1 MIHTPHT
8 DETNL
13 PKPILPAWVMH
24 TTVSETLESASFASG
39 SALALLHVVL
49 TDPNIATPTK
59 LLRQRLALKAAVQCL
74 KIEGRGDDEAQLRDA
89 YYLTA
94 SGDARGPG
102 GDMLAFWSDATR
114 IAFRGSAGVRG
125 WREKLGELLPDH
137 VCEYVSSWFDAIDDM
152 PPSVNPVARAAH
164 ILAIVLKEFPREE
177 AIALLLADIVLA
189 RALGWKQ
196 IIPLMAGYM
205 KRKPLQEVDDYEQ
218 LSIACHQAIIKSAQD
233 VIRLSHD
240 LARRTERLTQIA
252 PKLRSK
258 GSGHVV
264 ELFLSEDAV
273 SSSSMLS
280 PNIKGTNVAM
290 TDRSARRICDR
301 LVNLGV
307 VRELTGRSTFR
318 LYGV

>member
-1 MIHTPHT
+1 MIHAPNT
-8 DETNL
+8 DETLIN
-13 PKPILPAWVMH
+13 KPILPAWIMH
-24 TTVSETLESASFASG
+24 SNKSESLEEASFASG
-39 SALALLHVVL
+39 SALALLYVML
-49 TDPNIATPTK
+49 ADPNIATPTK

-74 KIEGRGDDEAQLRDA
+74 KIEGRGDDDAQLRDA
-89 YYLTA
+89 YYLTV

-114 IAFRGSAGVRG
+114 IAFRGSAGVGG
-125 WREKLGELLPDH
+125 WREKLGELLPDYIY
-137 VCEYVSSWFDAIDDM
+137 EYVTGWFDAIDDT

-164 ILAIVLKEFPREE
+164 MLAIVLKEFPCEE

-189 RALGWKQ
+189 RALSWKQ

-205 KRKPLQEVDDYEQ
+205 KRKPLQEVEDHEQ
-218 LSIACHQAIIKSAQD
+218 LSLACHHAITKSAQD
-233 VIRLSHD
+233 AIRLSHD
-240 LARRTERLTQIA
+240 LARRAERLTQIA

-258 GSGHVV
+258 GSSHVV

-273 SSSSMLS
+273 SPSSMLS

-301 LVNLGV
+301 LVSLGV
-307 VRELTGRSTFR
+307 VRELTSRSTFR

>member
-1 MIHTPHT
+1 MIHASNTN
-8 DETNL
+8 ETNL
-13 PKPILPAWVMH
+13 SKPILPVWIMH
-24 TTVSETLESASFASG
+24 TSVPETPETAGFASG

-59 LLRQRLALKAAVQCL
+59 LLRQRLALKASVQCL

-89 YYLTA
+89 FYLTA

-102 GDMLAFWSDATR
+102 GDMLAFWNR
-114 IAFRGSAGVRG
+114 AGRLSVNGAG
-125 WREKLGELLPDH
+125 WREKLSELLPGYI
-137 VCEYVSSWFDAIDDM
+137 CEYVTEWFDAIDDI
-152 PPSVNPVARAAH
+152 PLTVDPIARAAH
-164 ILAIVLKEFPREE
+164 TLGMVLKEFPREE

-196 IIPLMAGYM
+196 IIPLMAAYM
-205 KRKPLQEVDDYEQ
+205 KRKPLQEVDDHEQ
-218 LSIACHQAIIKSAQD
+218 LSLACHHAIVRSGQD
-233 VIRLSHD
+233 AIRLAHD
-240 LARRTERLTQIA
+240 LARRAECLVQVA

-258 GSGHVV
+258 GSSHVV
-264 ELFLSEDAV
+264 ELFLSEDAI
-273 SSSSMLS
+273 SPSSMLS
-280 PNIKGTNVAM
+280 PKIKGTNVSM

-301 LVNLGV
+301 LVSLDV